1 MKVTG
6 IVLILAG
13 IAMLLFKGFSYTQQ
27 KKVVDLGPVEISK
40 TEKKQVNWPLYAGV
54 LVTVAGVV
62 VTVSAKK

>member
-1 MKVTG
+1 MKVIG

-27 KKVVDLGPVEISK
+27 KKVVDLGPVAISK
-40 TEKKQVNWPLYAGV
+40 TEKKRVNWPLYAGV

-62 VTVSAKK
+62 ITVSAKK

>member
-1 MKVTG
+1 MKVIG

-27 KKVVDLGPVEISK
+27 KKVVDLGPVEINK
-40 TEKKQVNWPLYAGV
+40 TEKKRVNWPLYAGV